1 MSWET
6 KTDYAGL
13 AVANKLIA
21 KASNQNKSGQYLEKH
36 GQNGDYVAT
45 KAFGMRSA
53 PSTEYVVADD
63 VTIEDPTLGTVSTV
77 DGKKYCLES
86 ISWSTGADQEPT
98 VSATAQEVASGAA
111 TRNTFVCPD
120 FTISPDQIAQI
131 PFTAFTVTGTSC
143 ELTACS
149 GEMSCKVGTNDKN
162 GDPQAH
168 DVTNGHIVLN
178 VTIAQYGDTAPGI
191 TPSTGW
197 DISSPLTCSD
207 PDSDYPEWTA
217 TLTKKLTKTM
227 ASASS

>member
-21 KASNQNKSGQYLEKH
+21 KASNQNKTGQYIEKH

-45 KAFGMRSA
+45 KAFGTRSA
-53 PSTEYVVADD
+53 PTTEYVVADA
-63 VTIEDPTLGTVSTV
+63 VSLSTIALGTVNTV
-77 DGKKYCLES
+77 DSKKYALES
-86 ISWSTGADQEPT
+86 ISFSTGADQEPT
-98 VSATAQEVASGAA
+98 FTATSAEVASGAS
-111 TRNTFVCPD
+111 TRNTFTVP
-120 FTISPDQIAQI
+120 TLALSPDQIAQI

-143 ELTACS
+143 ELTGCS
-149 GEMSCKVGTNDKN
+149 GEISCKVGTNDKN

-191 TPSTGW
+191 TPGTGW

-227 ASASS
+227 ASSSS